1 MAKIE
6 EPPLLELS
14 EAAEIG
20 ANEAPI
26 YDESRTVDP
35 DFLRDVTEAIEA
47 ANAERMRA
55 LAGRLHEADLGLF
68 TASPE
73 PELRP
78 LEITKWQVTMS
89 ISS

>member
-6 EPPLLELS
+6 EPPLLELK
-14 EAAEIG
+14 EAAAIG
-20 ANEAPI
+20 ADQAPV
-26 YDESRTVDP
+26 YDESGTVDP

-47 ANAERMRA
+47 ANTEGMRA
-55 LAGRLHEADLGLF
+55 LAGRLHEADLGLL
-68 TASPE
+68 TASLE

-78 LEITKWQVTMS
+78 LEIMKWQVTMS

>member
-26 YDESRTVDP
+26 YDESGTVDP

-47 ANAERMRA
+47 ANAERMHA
-55 LAGRLHEADLGLF
+55 LAADLGLF
-68 TASPE
+68 ATSLE

-78 LEITKWQVTMS
+78 LEIMKW
-89 ISS
+89 

>member
-47 ANAERMRA
+47 ANSERMRA
-55 LAGRLHEADLGLF
+55 LAGRLHEADLGFF
-68 TASPE
+68 TASLE

>member
-1 MAKIE
+1 MAKIG
-6 EPPLLELS
+6 EPPLLELR

-26 YDESRTVDP
+26 YDESGTVDP
-35 DFLRDVTEAIEA
+35 DL
-47 ANAERMRA
+47 
-55 LAGRLHEADLGLF
+55 
-68 TASPE
+68 

-78 LEITKWQVTMS
+78 LEIMKWQVTMS